1 MPTEDEP
8 ITGTIADL
16 FKNKDV
22 FWKTMI
28 DSGAIL
34 FFAYGLNFIKGY
46 KTFEDSFVYMFSS
59 KAGRSLARG
68 SIRSAIAL
76 MGYLSIDAITN
87 GQFPMV
93 MIYQPIRYISLSSSI
108 SLGFGLGF
116 YDEYFKR

>member
-1 MPTEDEP
+1 MPTEDEVV
-8 ITGTIADL
+8 TGTISDL

-28 DSGAIL
+28 DGSAIL
-34 FFAYGLNFIKGY
+34 FFAYGLSFIKGY
-46 KTFEDSFVYMFSS
+46 KTFEDSFVSLFES
-59 KAGRSLARG
+59 KAGRSLVRG
-68 SIRSAIAL
+68 SLRSLTTL